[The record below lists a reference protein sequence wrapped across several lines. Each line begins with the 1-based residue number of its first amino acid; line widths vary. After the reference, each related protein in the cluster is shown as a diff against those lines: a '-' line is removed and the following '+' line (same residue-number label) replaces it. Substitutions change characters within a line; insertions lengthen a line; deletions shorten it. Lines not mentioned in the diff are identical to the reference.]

1 MKVLS
6 LLNYRSGS
14 TIILVLLRKLVNNIN
29 FLPVLE
35 KECLHEYYGA
45 VSSDLISPDYIK
57 RDNLF
62 ISTRVGYSWDIETTL
77 SEDIKTAY
85 EHATPYKYSYQDLLN
100 FEKETQTHWKYLSLI
115 RNGLNV
121 VSSIINIKGGYEE
134 LKMLSNPHEFFV
146 SICKGYRNQARIVI
160 DCKAILPD
168 YNILKFEDL
177 IQDRVEFCCNIIT
190 GMEMIP
196 DRDYISLK
204 DSEDLVSLPDVH
216 SSFESDRSFNLRMN
230 ALTEWQKET
239 FINIA
244 GKEMLELGYDI
255 N

>member
-1 MKVLS
+1 MQ
-6 LLNYRSGS
+6 
-14 TIILVLLRKLVNNIN
+14 
-29 FLPVLE
+29 
-35 KECLHEYYGA
+35 
-45 VSSDLISPDYIK
+45 SD
-57 RDNLF
+57 
-62 ISTRVGYSWDIETTL
+62 
-77 SEDIKTAY
+77 
-85 EHATPYKYSYQDLLN
+85 
-100 FEKETQTHWKYLSLI
+100 
-115 RNGLNV
+115 
-121 VSSIINIKGGYEE
+121 
-134 LKMLSNPHEFFV
+134 PHEFFV